1 MRADGRSFVGKG
13 TDSMRLFFR
22 RGSAVSAQDGA
33 ARAAALAA
41 GRSPAGGFVRRAVE
55 PARARAPRATMT
67 RLVSVG
73 ALVAAG
79 LVAVGVGPAPAN
91 VMRSPSHG
99 GKLVSLAD
107 SGGAP

>member
-1 MRADGRSFVGKG
+1 
-13 TDSMRLFFR
+13 
-22 RGSAVSAQDGA
+22 
-33 ARAAALAA
+33 
-41 GRSPAGGFVRRAVE
+41 
-55 PARARAPRATMT
+55 MT

>member
-1 MRADGRSFVGKG
+1 
-13 TDSMRLFFR
+13 
-22 RGSAVSAQDGA
+22 
-33 ARAAALAA
+33 
-41 GRSPAGGFVRRAVE
+41 
-55 PARARAPRATMT
+55 MT

-79 LVAVGVGPAPAN
+79 LVAVGVGPASAN
-91 VMRSPSHG
+91 VTQSPSHG